1 MNCYEL
7 LRPDGAATGIWACGE
22 CHRPH
27 AISWKGRMP
36 ASDTN
41 RESAERCC
49 VPRDCRYC
57 GRPTEKDVFG
67 DYEWAHEE
75 CIPKIEPKP
84 AHPSMAN
91 PYARL
96 LYQKMSAISEDCW
109 CAGWLMGNEY
119 TLWELIHSEN
129 HDYRWRNVSGQD
141 LEELRVLS
149 EHAGGWIW
157 TGPAHEF
164 TPQLLPFDAW
174 RARFEEHNSTADDIR
189 GEVDDFLDSKG

>member
-7 LRPDGAATGIWACGE
+7 VRPDGSATGIWACGE

-27 AISWKGRMP
+27 AISWKGRLP

-49 VPRDCRYC
+49 VPRHCQYC

-67 DYEWAHEE
+67 DYERAHRE

-84 AHPSMAN
+84 PHPSMAN

-96 LYQKMSAISEDCW
+96 LYQKMSAISEHCW

-119 TLWELIHSEN
+119 ALWELVHSEN
-129 HDYRWRNVSGQD
+129 HDYGWSSVSDQD

-157 TGPAHEF
+157 TGPAHEY
-164 TPQLLPFDAW
+164 TPQLLPFEAW
-174 RARFEEHNSTADDIR
+174 QSKFEEHNSPADTISHE
-189 GEVDDFLDSKG
+189 GTGLLDSES